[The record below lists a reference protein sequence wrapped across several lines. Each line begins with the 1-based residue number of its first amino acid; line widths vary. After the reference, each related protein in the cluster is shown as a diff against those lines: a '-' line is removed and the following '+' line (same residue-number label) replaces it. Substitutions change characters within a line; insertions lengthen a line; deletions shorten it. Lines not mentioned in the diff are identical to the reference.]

1 MIDRIRALSGK
12 FEGVYSRRLDFDGNF
27 LELAARFA
35 HLPGTVVLLSGS
47 DLDCARWHIIGALP
61 YLRLTAR
68 RGSMTLAGGSRK
80 FTARRRP
87 LDVLKQV
94 LAVCDVR
101 RHIPPDDASDWPL
114 MAGLLGYLAYD
125 IKDCLEDLPRTSIDD
140 LKLPHV
146 CLYAPAVIIIHDI
159 HKARTRLFIPARR
172 VGGVP
177 TLPADRR
184 RVEEV
189 LSAAVPEPQP
199 FGSRAGSFQSNFSR
213 QAYEAAVQKVRAY
226 ISAGDVYQVNL
237 SQRFEM
243 PFAGSAFDLFRELFK
258 RNPAPFFAYIN
269 AGDHQ
274 VVSTSPERFLRQ
286 RGQYVETRP
295 IKGTRPRGKT
305 PSEDRKLAATLL
317 ASPKDDAELS
327 MIVDLMRNDIGR
339 VCRQGSVKVAHHKKL
354 EAYENVYHLVS
365 IVEGR
370 LDDGFG
376 SADLIAATF
385 PGGSIT
391 GCPKIRAMEII
402 DELEPHRRHVYTGAI
417 GYISFHDCMDL
428 SIAIRTA
435 TVAHGR
441 IVFSVGGGIV
451 FDSDPAAEYAETL
464 HKGQTLM
471 NVFGGRVKPAE
482 AQPVVWLNG
491 LLVPAAR
498 AAVPVDDLGLLY
510 GFGFF
515 ETIRTDNGRP
525 RHLNLHLARFYRTWR
540 RLFGDET
547 PDLSWAHIIARV
559 LAGNG
564 LDTQAAAVKILA
576 TAGPARHDH
585 RQHTLVVSARPYR
598 HRLADKNEAGLHLA
612 SYPYPHQTPLAD
624 HKTLNYLYYHLAA
637 AWAADKGADEAL
649 ITNCDGSLSE
659 TNSASLLLLRG
670 QTAVLPASPHVLPGI
685 MQKVVCRQLCG
696 AGWHVC
702 RKRLMPADLLAADD
716 VLLTNALMGAV
727 PVLSIDGRP
736 LKTPSNQWREIN
748 RTLNIAGL

>member
-1 MIDRIRALSGK
+1 MIDRIRTLTGEI
-12 FEGVYSRRLDFDGNF
+12 EGVYSRTLDFDGDF

-35 HLPGTVVLLSGS
+35 HLPGNVVLLSGS
-47 DLDCARWHIIGALP
+47 DLDCARWHILGALP

-159 HKARTRLFIPARR
+159 RKERTRIFITARR
-172 VGGVP
+172 VDGMP
-177 TLPADRR
+177 TLPADQRQ
-184 RVEEV
+184 VND
-189 LSAAVPEPQP
+189 LLAAAAPPLEP
-199 FGSRAGSFQSNFSR
+199 FSGHAEGLRSNFR
-213 QAYEAAVQKVRAY
+213 RPAYEAAVEKVRAY
-226 ISAGDVYQVNL
+226 ITAGDVYQVNL
-237 SQRFEM
+237 CQRFEM
-243 PFAGSAFDLFRELFK
+243 PFAGSVFDLFRELFK

-274 VVSTSPERFLRQ
+274 VVSTSPERFLLQQGR
-286 RGQYVETRP
+286 RVETRP

-305 PSEDRKLAATLL
+305 PSEDRQLAAELL

-354 EAYENVYHLVS
+354 EVYENVYHLVS

-417 GYISFHDCMDL
+417 GYIGFHDCMDL

-435 TVAHGR
+435 TVVDGR
-441 IVFSVGGGIV
+441 ILFSVGGGIV
-451 FDSDPAAEYAETL
+451 FDSDPAAEYEETL

-471 NVFGGRVKPAE
+471 NVFNGGVKPA
-482 AQPVVWLNG
+482 AGQAMVWLNG
-491 LLVPAAR
+491 LLVPAAE

-515 ETIRTDNGRP
+515 ETIRADSGRP
-525 RHLNLHLARFYRTWR
+525 RYLNLHLARFYRTWR
-540 RLFGDET
+540 HLFGDEI
-547 PDLSWAHIIARV
+547 PDLSWAQIITQV
-559 LAGNG
+559 LAANR
-564 LDTQAAAVKILA
+564 LNSRPAAVKLLA
-576 TAGPARHDH
+576 AAGPPNATCR
-585 RQHTLVVSARPYR
+585 RRTLLVSARPYR
-598 HRLADKNEAGLHLA
+598 HRLAGKTGAGLHLA
-612 SYPYPHQTPLAD
+612 SYPHAHQTPLAE
-624 HKTLNYLYYHLAA
+624 HKTLNYLYYHRAA
-637 AWAADKGADEAL
+637 AWAAGQGADEAL
-649 ITNCDGSLSE
+649 ITNPDGSLCE
-659 TNSASLLLLRG
+659 TNSASLILLRG
-670 QTAVLPASPHVLPGI
+670 QMAGLPESLHALPGT
-685 MQKVVCRQLCG
+685 MQKVVCRQLRRS
-696 AGWHVC
+696 GWGIF
-702 RKRLMPADLLAADD
+702 RKRLMPADLFRADE
-716 VLLTNALMGAV
+716 VLLTNSLMGAV
-727 PVLSIDGRP
+727 PVLSVDGRR
-736 LKTPSNQWREIN
+736 LKAPSNLWREIN
-748 RTLNIAGL
+748 RTLNIAGP